1 MAEYDAAAQGL
12 ARLTLTM
19 CLSGSVSS
27 VAGPHMAAWLS
38 SAGVGRLHVAL
49 TPSAQQF
56 VTTNSLRP
64 FVNGSVLTDES
75 SWSAG
80 GAPAGGASAGGAP
93 HVRIAAES
101 DAVVVAPATAA
112 TLGKLANGICDNIVT
127 QIVMAAECPVILAP
141 VMNPAMLA
149 KPAVRRNLDVLRAD
163 GFVVAE
169 PGQGVNAT
177 NGRWEAGSMADFRSV
192 FAVALKSAAERKS
205 ASD

>member
-1 MAEYDAAAQGL
+1 MAEHDAAAEGL
-12 ARLTLTM
+12 GQLTLTM

-64 FVNGSVLTDES
+64 FVNGSVLTDETV
-75 SWSAG
+75 W
-80 GAPAGGASAGGAP
+80 SAGGAP

-149 KPAVRRNLDVLRAD
+149 KPAVRRNLDALRAE